1 MPITLTTKTTA
12 DALWTTRLELETMF
26 GRTNVMQ
33 WADVENSR
41 DEETIRQA
49 ICAACEDATDD
60 ARSRLSGGP
69 CGTVV
74 VPSRTLRRMT
84 TRLAAGLLYEAR
96 GVHDTSDENGR
107 FKLKWSLDRADK
119 WFRQV
124 QAGQIILEGIVNDFT
139 AVPFVSPH
147 LMRHNGLFG
156 PLLNQEQTQRANE
169 REEIA
174 GVPSYRWFYG
184 DGFSNFIFG

>member
-1 MPITLTTKTTA
+1 MPITLAKKTTA
-12 DALWTTRLELETMF
+12 DVLWTTRLELETMF

-41 DEETIRQA
+41 NEETIRQA

-60 ARSRLSGGP
+60 AKSRLSGGA

-74 VPSRTLRRMT
+74 VPNRTLRRMT

-119 WFRQV
+119 WFKQV
-124 QAGQIILEGIVNDFT
+124 LAGQIILEGVDAPV

-156 PLLNQEQTQRANE
+156 PLLNQEQTQTYNE

-174 GVPSYRWFYG
+174 GVPSYRWYWG
-184 DGFSNFIFG
+184 DGFSNFLFS